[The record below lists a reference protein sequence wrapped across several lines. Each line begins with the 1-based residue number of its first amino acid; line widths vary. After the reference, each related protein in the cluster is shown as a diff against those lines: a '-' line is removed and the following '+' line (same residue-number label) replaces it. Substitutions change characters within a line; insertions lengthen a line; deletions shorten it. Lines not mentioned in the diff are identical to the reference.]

1 MEIGRIIALGLTGTA
16 LAVVLKKESPQLAL
30 LLTAVTGI
38 LIFFMVCGYLEGLL
52 KILRETAERAG
63 VSSGYFAVVL
73 KVIGIAYLTQFGAQL
88 CADAGETAIG
98 SKIELAG
105 KILMMAAA
113 VPVLTALLEMIMSL
127 F

>member
-1 MEIGRIIALGLTGTA
+1 MEMGRVIALGLVGTILA
-16 LAVVLKKESPQLAL
+16 LTLKKESPQLAL

-52 KILRETAERAG
+52 RVLRETAEKAG
-63 VSSGYFAVVL
+63 VGSGYFAVVM
-73 KVIGIAYLTQFGAQL
+73 KVIGIAYLTQFGSQL

-105 KILMMAAA
+105 KLLMMAAA
-113 VPVLTALLEMIMSL
+113 MPVLTALLDMVLNL

>member
-1 MEIGRIIALGLTGTA
+1 MEIGRIIALGLVGTS
-16 LAVVLKKESPQLAL
+16 LAVVLKKESPQFAL
-30 LLTAVTGI
+30 LLTGV

-52 KILRETAERAG
+52 QMLRETAERAG
-63 VSSGYFAVVL
+63 VGSGYFAVVL
-73 KVIGIAYLTQFGAQL
+73 RVIGIAYLTQFGAQL
-88 CADAGETAIG
+88 CVDAGETAIG

-113 VPVLTALLEMIMSL
+113 MPVLTALLEMVMNL

>member
-52 KILRETAERAG
+52 RILRETAERAG